1 MSSFA
6 DGVTRAGVDTKLYT
20 PFDFPYILCPAHVF
34 IKGAPMSEL
43 AEVLAEDSLYPHP
56 ERLVPF
62 LGNHDT
68 ERLLLRPGSEAAMR
82 LAFAYVLTTRGMAQI
97 YSGDEIAMP
106 GGGDP
111 ENRHEFPGGFPGGAS
126 AFVMSG
132 RTPVQQETFDWV
144 AKLTMVRRK
153 HDALG
158 CGAEQVL
165 ASNDDWMV
173 TLRDAGKADG
183 CGASGERVLV
193 AIHRG
198 GKNGAV
204 AARDAG
210 CAAGDDV
217 DAGLPAGGGGDSIG
231 WSDGGNRGRII
242 APEGDG
248 GCGVGGKLRVGPG
261 ERGRSRLRVA
271 SLREVAR

>member
-1 MSSFA
+1 
-6 DGVTRAGVDTKLYT
+6 
-20 PFDFPYILCPAHVF
+20 
-34 IKGAPMSEL
+34 L
-43 AEVLAEDSLYPHP
+43 AKVLGEDALYPHP

-62 LGNHDT
+62 IGNHDT
-68 ERLLLRPGSEAAMR
+68 ERFVTAAGSEGALK
-82 LAFAYVLTTRGMAQI
+82 LALAYVLTTRGSAQI

-111 ENRHEFPGGFPGGAS
+111 ENRQEFPGGFPGAAS
-126 AFVMSG
+126 AFVASG
-132 RTPVQQETFDWV
+132 RTPVQQETLDWV
-144 AKLTMVRRK
+144 AKLTEVRRK

-204 AARDAG
+204 APATLDVKLGMTWMDGCRLGAAEIQSGGATAGVDGDLLHLKATGDA
-210 CAAGDDV
+210 
-217 DAGLPAGGGGDSIG
+217 L
-231 WSDGGNRGRII
+231 W
-242 APEGDG
+242 
-248 GCGVGGKLRVGPG
+248 VGSC
-261 ERGRSRLRVA
+261 E
-271 SLREVAR
+271 